1 MTRYSYQLTN
11 FKQWL
16 NQFSRL
22 LQVPVS
28 NGILTLPHELGE
40 GSIQAIRLRGGVSC
54 VVLNFSLHEDLQ
66 FFSAANGDAG
76 LCLFFNQVKASDL
89 YIVRDNGNPIAEK
102 SSTRGAILLSSTGHQ
117 QESTFSRNSRLKAV
131 GLHFPSSF
139 LHRHVQKEI
148 LADLF
153 KCAEENPTAGYTEPI
168 PFECR
173 QLLEDIFGADPSSP
187 LLHLL
192 LQNRALVLAEKF
204 LSSFLTRS
212 TLVLP
217 TGDTWAKGR
226 EKDIEALKGIV
237 RILSDNQLNKFP
249 SIEALSKTAMMSS
262 TKLKSRFKQ
271 IYGMKLYEFYN
282 RHRLEQAKEM
292 LKTGNYS
299 VKQVGVNIG
308 FSNLSNFAKA
318 FKKEFG
324 VLPKEVLKNK

>member
-1 MTRYSYQLTN
+1 MIRYSYQLTD
-11 FKQWL
+11 FRQWL
-16 NQFSRL
+16 NRL
-22 LQVPVS
+22 SVLLHTPVS
-28 NGILTLPHELGE
+28 RRTLTLPAELGE
-40 GSIQAIRLRGGVSC
+40 GTLQAARLSNGISYVI
-54 VVLNFSLHEDLQ
+54 LNFSLYDDIRLVSEALA
-66 FFSAANGDAG
+66 SPG
-76 LCLFFNQVKASDL
+76 LCLFFNQVKVSDL
-89 YIVRDNGNPIAEK
+89 YVVRDNSNMQ
-102 SSTRGAILLSSTGHQ
+102 RGAVLLSSTGHQ
-117 QESTFSRNSRLKAV
+117 QELTFSRNSRLKGVA
-131 GLHFPSSF
+131 LYFPPYF
-139 LHRHVQKEI
+139 LYRHVRKDI
-148 LADLF
+148 LTSLF
-153 KCAEENPTAGYTEPI
+153 RKAEEQPGYFEPI

-173 QLLEDIFGADPSSP
+173 QLLEDIFEADRLSP
-187 LLHLL
+187 TCHLL
-192 LQNRALVLAEKF
+192 IQNRTLQLAEKF

-212 TLVLP
+212 TLSLP
-217 TGDTWAKGR
+217 DRTGGKGR
-226 EKDIEALKGIV
+226 EKDLEALKSIM

-324 VLPKEVLKNK
+324 LLPKEVLKNK

>member
-1 MTRYSYQLTN
+1 MIKYSYRLID
-11 FKQWL
+11 FRQWL
-16 NQFSRL
+16 RGFSEL
-22 LQVPVS
+22 LHVPAS
-28 NGILTLPHELGE
+28 HGTLTIPRELGE
-40 GSIQAIRLRGGVSC
+40 GALQAAHLPEGISFL
-54 VVLNFSLHEDLQ
+54 VLNFSLNDDLQ
-66 FFSAANGDAG
+66 FLSEATPSPG

-89 YIVRDNGNPIAEK
+89 YIVREK
-102 SSTRGAILLSSTGHQ
+102 DSPLSDKSPTRGHIQLYSTGHGK
-117 QESTFSRNSRLKAV
+117 EMTFSRSSRMK
-131 GLHFPSSF
+131 GLGIFFPPSF
-139 LHRHVQKEI
+139 LQRHVQKNI
-148 LADLF
+148 LSDLF
-153 KCAEENPTAGYTEPI
+153 QYAGTQPAAGHTEPI
-168 PFECR
+168 SFECR
-173 QLLEDIFGADPSSP
+173 QLLEDIFGADPASP
-187 LLHLL
+187 VHHLL
-192 LQNRALVLAEKF
+192 LHNRALLLAEKF
-204 LSSFLTRS
+204 LSAFLTRS
-212 TLVLP
+212 TVSLSDGSIW
-217 TGDTWAKGR
+217 TKSR

-292 LKTGNYS
+292 LKTGNFS

>member
-1 MTRYSYQLTN
+1 MIKYAYLLTDFTR
-11 FKQWL
+11 WL
-16 NQFSRL
+16 NQFSRQ
-22 LQVPVS
+22 LQIPLK
-28 NGILTLPHELGE
+28 NGILSLPRELGE
-40 GSIQAIRLRGGVSC
+40 GTLETLRLPDGVSC
-54 VVLNFSLHEDLQ
+54 LVLNFSLSDDLQ
-66 FFSAANGDAG
+66 LLSEGSPSSPAG
-76 LCLFFNQVKASDL
+76 LTLFFNQVKTSEL
-89 YIVRDNGNPIAEK
+89 YVVRDNGSPVSEK
-102 SSTRGAILLSSTGHQ
+102 SSQRGTILLSSTGHQ
-117 QESTFSRNSRLKAV
+117 QETIFPRNSRIKAV
-131 GLHFPSSF
+131 GLHFPPSF
-139 LHRHVQKEI
+139 LRYHVRKDI

-153 KCAEENPTAGYTEPI
+153 QYAEQQTGYSEPI

-173 QLLEDIFGADPSSP
+173 QFLEDIFNADPTSP
-187 LLHLL
+187 LHHLL
-192 LQNRALVLAEKF
+192 LQNRALQLTEKF
-204 LSSFLTRS
+204 LSSFLSRS
-212 TLVLP
+212 TVIMSE
-217 TGDTWAKGR
+217 GKTWAKGR
-226 EKDIEALKGIV
+226 EKDLEALKSIV
-237 RILSDNQLNKFP
+237 RILSDNQLSKFP